1 MKPVFEFGGYQ
12 TPSFQALLRDP
23 GSEGGETRPPPVLR
37 GGEALRGSEIIRF
50 GALFTLAV
58 PAPPETPARHLLPPL
73 EPLAPSAPLIPVIHV
88 MKKPGEGGSIPGPE
102 NIKEEPVE
110 PLRGRR
116 PKRRDFFEP
125 VIRILWEW
133 LRDFDREPQTEGLS
147 PFHLELLIAIIK
159 RKFSVKDP
167 AGLEGVPSEHL
178 PSYLKLGAQK
188 PLKRTEENN
197 KFVFKHTLKLM
208 KQQFRKR
215 LDRPIW
221 TKELEEEFIRFY
233 FADQREESFIF
244 LAGKGK
250 ARSLSLSMLRKTFLA
265 PKFTSDFLRFIQE
278 PSIENSFL
286 IQAYV
291 ASIPKKLTKL
301 FRRWEAALSQDQNR
315 AQNQVL
321 EYFRTNSQCKLP
333 WTVNEILLAVQ
344 SIFTILIPH
353 ETQPTYLTSSN

>member
-1 MKPVFEFGGYQ
+1 
-12 TPSFQALLRDP
+12 
-23 GSEGGETRPPPVLR
+23 
-37 GGEALRGSEIIRF
+37 
-50 GALFTLAV
+50 
-58 PAPPETPARHLLPPL
+58 
-73 EPLAPSAPLIPVIHV
+73 

-102 NIKEEPVE
+102 RVKEEPVE

-125 VIRILWEW
+125 VIRVLWGW
-133 LRDFDREPQTEGLS
+133 LREFDREPQTEGLS
-147 PFHLELLIAIIK
+147 AFHLELVIAIIK
-159 RKFSVKDP
+159 RKFSVKDST
-167 AGLEGVPSEHL
+167 GLGEVPSEYL
-178 PSYLKLGAQK
+178 PSYLKLGTQK

-208 KQQFRKR
+208 KQQFRKQ
-215 LDRPIW
+215 LNQPIW
-221 TKELEEEFIRFY
+221 TKELEEEFIRYY
-233 FADQREESFIF
+233 FSDQREESFIF

-265 PKFTSDFLRFIQE
+265 QKFTSDFLRFIRE
-278 PSIENSFL
+278 PSVENSFL
-286 IQAYV
+286 IQAYI

-353 ETQPTYLTSSN
+353 EIQPISLPPSN